1 MKSIR
6 NYTIRGSLLAA
17 QVKKIQ
23 LFDGAFDT
31 GFVLKKFIIAPK
43 DVNDSEKI
51 QCKLST
57 EDISHQTSWFWDR
70 TSEIAWA
77 TWNTPTN
84 SRAGQFSLIDSDA
97 IIIEDLYIDA
107 TGDTGEVINYYIEM
121 EKVKISDWKGA
132 LAMVRNSNQ
141 SV

>member
-6 NYTIRGSLLAA
+6 KYTIRGSLQAA
-17 QVKKIQ
+17 AVKKIQ

-31 GFVLKKFIIAPK
+31 GFIIKKFIIAPK
-43 DVNDSEKI
+43 DVNDSEKL
-51 QCKLST
+51 QCKLTT
-57 EDISHQTSWFWDR
+57 ETHAHQTSWFWDR

-84 SRAGQFSLIDSDA
+84 SREGQFSLIDPDA
-97 IIIEDLYIDA
+97 IIVEDLFIDA
-107 TGDTGEVINYYIEM
+107 TGDTGEIINYYIEL
-121 EKVKISDWKGA
+121 EKVKISDWVGA